1 MNHLYSS
8 MRLLAALALGTATSV
23 TASADPIDAT
33 QARQIASA
41 LSAQG
46 DGQVTLVAQATRNEA
61 KSRNLS
67 ASTRATSPYYIYSR
81 GEDKGFVIVSGD
93 DCLPQVLGYTE
104 SGSWD
109 EASQIP
115 NLQSWLA
122 GYATLVED
130 AQASGQ
136 NTSRQSANAP
146 RRAAGTADI
155 DVLLTCHWHQSWP
168 YNSHCPTLTSNGN
181 TAATGCVA
189 TATAQVGYYFRK
201 DLPDELQTST
211 PTYSYGDAPVTR
223 SVPKGTPMKWDLML
237 DNYNSS
243 HPSEYDDVVGEYVFA
258 TGAAT
263 WLTYGSSTSG
273 QTSNVVN
280 TYSSCF
286 AIDSKGADKSGYS
299 QSAWESLVYKNLK
312 EGRPMVYSG
321 VHDSNGGHCIVLDG
335 YRASTN
341 LFHFNFGWGGQGDGW
356 YTLDDETGVN
366 GFHSYQYMV
375 YDITPR
381 KQNLSASIAL
391 DHGLYVNH
399 DNAVTISVTNNGT
412 LAYSGLY
419 LFLSTSNSTPSA
431 LSSARA
437 SDTSTSLP
445 ADGQAVSLSL
455 EVRPSVARSYYLIL
469 TDKKLNVL
477 STLEV
482 EATDCRNDLRLNS
495 LSVLGSERTETAEGE
510 TYTVVDGTRAVV
522 MANVENRSDASY
534 EGTPRLLIEAS
545 TDGGATF
552 TEVGNKYADRTVI
565 AAGESGNFIFDIT
578 NTTSCPID
586 TATLYRATLTHPLA
600 TGSDAY
606 VSYAEGQDS
615 VARFILHQAEADLT
629 ATRTADTLRFSGCW
643 NASRY
648 LNLCT
653 RTSNSA
659 ATIYDL
665 TEVTGVGQ
673 VPPIEGSTAIT
684 YVAANSAG
692 QGQNVVR
699 MGDQPSASDLVLE
712 MGKNFTPLT
721 PFTAQRA
728 RLTLHATP
736 GEWFLLTVPFAVSLP
751 DGIVAKQIDTHTS
764 SGINNRT
771 SLVRDLEAGH
781 TYLAMISSDRVTTLE
796 ATNVDVAYTPQAN
809 ADTAIVGTFT
819 NVTPPDGALVPN
831 QATTQ
836 YFDTPADGYV
846 ASAFTGWFYDSTS
859 SRTFRAN
866 SSLTLDPAY
875 LELAQAIS
883 QAYDILDLNSDSS
896 DPTLL
901 AQLTDSLAAAD
912 HLFALRTLT
921 TGSSVRSCA
930 DRLLALAD
938 TCSHTVRKGLNAQ
951 KDMTS
956 YIVNPSFEE
965 SATSSTTG
973 STWGWTLES
982 TAARAVAN
990 SNVYYR
996 GAGADGNY
1004 ILYSCNSTDS
1014 TGVGISQTLTG
1025 LTPGL
1030 YSLSAMVG
1038 GAPGATVTLYANSQ
1052 TAPTATHSYG
1062 QYYLTEATVDSIVV
1076 LSDTQL
1082 TIGIKAGQ
1090 WYKADD
1096 FRLTYLRAL
1105 TPEEDPVAI
1114 NGVTTDSASR
1124 AQLSDAIYDLTGRRL
1139 KAAPAHGLYIEVSGG
1154 VARKIYR
1161 K

>member
-1 MNHLYSS
+1 MNHLYSPL
-8 MRLLAALALGTATSV
+8 RLLAAIALGAATAA
-23 TASADPIDAT
+23 TASADPIDAA
-33 QARQIASA
+33 QARSIAAA
-41 LSAQG
+41 LNGGADS
-46 DGQVTLVAQATRNEA
+46 QVTLVAWAPRSEA
-61 KSRNLS
+61 KSRSLS
-67 ASTRATSPYYIYSR
+67 AATRATSPYYIYSR
-81 GEDKGFVIVSGD
+81 GEGKGFVIVSGD

-109 EASQIP
+109 EASQVP
-115 NLQSWLA
+115 GLLSWLN
-122 GYATLVED
+122 GYAALVED

-136 NTSRQSANAP
+136 NVSRQSAP
-146 RRAAGTADI
+146 LRAAGSSDI

-168 YNSHCPTLTSNGN
+168 YNSHCPTLTSNGS

-201 DLPDELQTST
+201 DLPDELQAST

-237 DNYNSS
+237 DDYNSS
-243 HPSEYDDVVGEYVFA
+243 HPAEYDDVVGEYVFA

-273 QTSNVVN
+273 QTYSVIN
-280 TYSSCF
+280 TFSSCF

-299 QSAWESLVYKNLK
+299 QSAWEALVYKNLA
-312 EGRPMVYSG
+312 ESRPMVYSG

-335 YRASTN
+335 YRASSN

-366 GFHSYQYMV
+366 GFHAYQYMV

-381 KQNLSASIAL
+381 RQNLEASIAV
-391 DHGLYVNH
+391 DNGFYVNH
-399 DNAVTISVTNNGT
+399 ENTVTVSVANNGT
-412 LAYSGLY
+412 LTYSGLY
-419 LFLSTSNSTPSA
+419 LFLSTSNSAPTA
-431 LSSARA
+431 LSSSKA

-445 ADGQAVSLSL
+445 ADGQTVTLSMQVKPSL
-455 EVRPSVARSYYLIL
+455 ARSYYLIL

-482 EATDCRNDLRLNS
+482 EAADCSNELRLRS
-495 LSVLGSERTETAEGE
+495 LSVLGSGRTETAQGE
-510 TYTVVDGTRAVV
+510 TYTVIDGTRAMV
-522 MANVENRSDASY
+522 AATVENLADVSY
-534 EGTPRLLIEAS
+534 EGTPRLLIEGSA
-545 TDGGATF
+545 DGGTTF
-552 TEVGNKYADRTVI
+552 AQVGTKYAEDI
-565 AAGESGNFIFDIT
+565 AIGAGERGTLLFNIT
-578 NTTSCPID
+578 STTSCPID
-586 TATLYRATLTHPLA
+586 TAILYRARLA
-600 TGSDAY
+600 RPIDATSSAY
-606 VSYAEGQDS
+606 VTYGEDQDS
-615 VARFILHQAEADLT
+615 VFRFVLRQTADELSV
-629 ATRTADTLRFSGCW
+629 TRSGDTLRFSGSW
-643 NASRY
+643 NASRFY
-648 LNLCT
+648 SYCT
-653 RTSNSA
+653 RTSYSSV
-659 ATIYDL
+659 TIYDL
-665 TEVTGVGQ
+665 TDVSGVGQ
-673 VPPIEGSTAIT
+673 VPTIGGNNAIT
-684 YVAANSAG
+684 YVAAGSAAY
-692 QGQNVVR
+692 GQNVVR
-699 MGDQPSASDLVLE
+699 LGDLPTATDLVLE
-712 MGKNFTPLT
+712 MGQNFTPLT
-721 PFTAQRA
+721 PFTAERA
-728 RLTLHATP
+728 RLNLHATP
-736 GEWFLLTVPFAVSLP
+736 AEWFLLTVPFAADLP

-771 SLVRDLEAGH
+771 TLVRTLQAGH
-781 TYLAMISSDRVTTLE
+781 TYLAMTSSDRVATLE
-796 ATNVDVAYTPQAN
+796 ATQADVAAAPVAN
-809 ADTAIVGTFT
+809 ADTALVGTYT
-819 NVTPPDGALVPN
+819 NVAPPDGALVPN
-831 QATTQ
+831 QASPQ

-846 ASAFTGWFYDSTS
+846 ASAFTGWFYDSTL

-883 QAYDILDLNSDSS
+883 QAYDALDLHSATSAPDALAELADSI
-896 DPTLL
+896 
-901 AQLTDSLAAAD
+901 AAAD

-921 TGSSVRSCA
+921 TSSSVRACA

-938 TCSHTVRKGLNAQ
+938 SCGHTVRKGLNAQ

-982 TAARAVAN
+982 SAARAVAN

-996 GAGADGNY
+996 GAGADGSY
-1004 ILYSCNSTDS
+1004 ILYSCNSADS
-1014 TGVGISQTLTG
+1014 TGTGVSQTLAG

-1030 YSLSAMVG
+1030 YRLSAMVG
-1038 GAPGATVTLYANSQ
+1038 GAPGSTVTLYANSQ
-1052 TAPTATHSYG
+1052 TAPTATHTYG

-1114 NGVTTDSASR
+1114 DGVAAEPVPR
-1124 AQLSDAIYDLTGRRL
+1124 AQLADALYDLAGRRL

-1154 VARKIYR
+1154 VARKVYR